1 MAGRIQRRSPPSQVA
16 AARRDGTRG
25 EPVPGRHEVRAR
37 PLALVVLILVTVGAC
52 APGPA
57 SPSTASAPRDN
68 PIAGVEPATAAVMR
82 QYGHAP
88 AGPTRVVPLDA
99 IGDIR
104 EQPWSLYL
112 EVSRQ
117 VGLDFGALR
126 GAAGALEMT
135 PLDEWPADA
144 VLVVLRVDGRPVG
157 AWIGPGGNSSGVL
170 PADARP

>member
-1 MAGRIQRRSPPSQVA
+1 MAGRIRRRSPPSRVA
-16 AARRDGTRG
+16 AARRDDTRG

-57 SPSTASAPRDN
+57 SPSTA
-68 PIAGVEPATAAVMR
+68 
-82 QYGHAP
+82 
-88 AGPTRVVPLDA
+88 
-99 IGDIR
+99 
-104 EQPWSLYL
+104 
-112 EVSRQ
+112 
-117 VGLDFGALR
+117 
-126 GAAGALEMT
+126 
-135 PLDEWPADA
+135 DA